1 MTENF
6 ALNRAEPV
14 STESSRLGTATQ
26 RLGLPLGLC
35 LVQLVLAYEWLVS
48 GINKLLNPNFTVQ
61 LASTLRQNMNGNP
74 YSWYVSFLRQIVLP
88 HATLFGVLT
97 ELGELAIGI
106 TLVVSTVLWWRRPH
120 GRLTLYVGGAACLA
134 LAGAVLLPLN
144 FFFMSGS
151 PLPWI
156 NPANAFNEG
165 MTIDMLVPLLS
176 VALLVAN
183 LRAVRAVAG
192 RLSEL
197 RAAGDGRLS
206 WAS

>member
-120 GRLTLYVGGAACLA
+120 RRLTLYVGGVACLA

>member
-1 MTENF
+1 
-6 ALNRAEPV
+6 
-14 STESSRLGTATQ
+14 
-26 RLGLPLGLC
+26 
-35 LVQLVLAYEWLVS
+35 
-48 GINKLLNPNFTVQ
+48 
-61 LASTLRQNMNGNP
+61 
-74 YSWYVSFLRQIVLP
+74 
-88 HATLFGVLT
+88 
-97 ELGELAIGI
+97 
-106 TLVVSTVLWWRRPH
+106 
-120 GRLTLYVGGAACLA
+120 VGGVACLA